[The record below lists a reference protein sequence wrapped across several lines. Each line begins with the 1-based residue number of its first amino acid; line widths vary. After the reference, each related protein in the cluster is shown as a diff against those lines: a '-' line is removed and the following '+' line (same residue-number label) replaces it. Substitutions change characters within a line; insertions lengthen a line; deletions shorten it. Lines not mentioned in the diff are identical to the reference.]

1 MDAIDRLER
10 DLDPPSPQEPI
21 RIKSWWIG
29 YRWEDGTE
37 DTLTLNFKQNRAIDE
52 IESVLSEVESEVNR
66 DILENQAQKWGEPDR
81 DY

>member
-1 MDAIDRLER
+1 MNEELER

-37 DTLTLNFKQNRAIDE
+37 DTLTLDDNFRQARRD
-52 IESVLSEVESEVNR
+52 IEGVLDEVESEVNY

>member
-1 MDAIDRLER
+1 MNEELER
-10 DLDPPSPQEPI
+10 DLDPPQPKEPI
-21 RIKSWWIG
+21 RIKSWWIR
-29 YRWEDGTE
+29 YRWEEGTE
-37 DTLTLNFKQNRAIDE
+37 DTLTLHFKQNRAIDE

>member
-10 DLDPPSPQEPI
+10 DLDPPAPQEPL

-37 DTLTLNFKQNRAIDE
+37 DTINLEEHQRDAIDE
-52 IESVLSEVESEVNR
+52 IERTLDEVEYEVNR
-66 DILENQAQKWGEPDR
+66 DILQDQAYKYGDPDS